1 MMQALERAAAVFC
14 TACICAELL
23 SRFVGQG
30 WGQKCIKAVAGL
42 YILVVFADALPGAK
56 AQFAALE
63 LPQVPAVS
71 LGSLEDAVLAQT
83 AEELSRALEERCLS
97 EAGVLLRLN
106 IILRQTSEGVE
117 AAEVQIVPQD
127 AVTASQKRGNRS
139 AAGRTASAKTG
150 MHQMEQPQRGGC
162 AMNNELFSR
171 LKDLAQKEN
180 RARLAV
186 LLGAAAMLLI
196 LLSELFTPSE
206 KTAAASAAPADDNVY
221 RQQLEQQLSDLI
233 AQVEGAGKTTVM
245 ITLESGEET
254 IYALDTLSGQTQ
266 EQQTHVLLDDGTAL
280 AQTVCTP
287 RVCGVAVV
295 CEGGGDVR
303 VAARITELVGA
314 LLDVPSNR
322 ICVEQRRE

>member
-1 MMQALERAAAVFC
+1 MSAAGAALAAAVF
-14 TACICAELL
+14 
-23 SRFVGQG
+23 
-30 WGQKCIKAVAGL
+30 
-42 YILVVFADALPGAK
+42 
-56 AQFAALE
+56 
-63 LPQVPAVS
+63 
-71 LGSLEDAVLAQT
+71 
-83 AEELSRALEERCLS
+83 
-97 EAGVLLRLN
+97 
-106 IILRQTSEGVE
+106 SEGVNSS
-117 AAEVQIVPQD
+117 D
-127 AVTASQKRGNRS
+127 
-139 AAGRTASAKTG
+139 
-150 MHQMEQPQRGGC
+150 
-162 AMNNELFSR
+162 SR
-171 LKDLAQKEN
+171 MSSM
-180 RARLAV
+180 
-186 LLGAAAMLLI
+186 AAA
-196 LLSELFTPSE
+196 
-206 KTAAASAAPADDNVY
+206 ADDNVY

-233 AQVEGAGKTTVM
+233 AQVEGSGKTTVM